1 MPPGLRLTK
10 TLSCDGRNHYKA
22 SKVCRQRECTLS
34 NQSGGKKK
42 HGKLPLHNT
51 HLFYSVVSVGFS
63 KVPSLHYNLLPW
75 IVRDKIWPLQTC
87 WSDDN
92 TVVTCRSTSP
102 HMDWGN
108 IHLQEREA
116 SAEILCTKN
125 SSYTCSITNL
135 SFIVLYLK
143 FLITIL
149 FKYK

>member
-1 MPPGLRLTK
+1 MDVIIT
-10 TLSCDGRNHYKA
+10 
-22 SKVCRQRECTLS
+22 RQAKFVSRENALYQIS
-34 NQSGGKKK
+34 LEEKK
-42 HGKLPLHNT
+42 HGKLPLQNT
-51 HLFYSVVSVGFS
+51 YLFYSVVSAGFS
-63 KVPSLHYNLLPW
+63 KVPSLPYNLLPW
-75 IVRDKIWPLQTC
+75 IVRDKIWPPQTC

-102 HMDWGN
+102 HVDWGN

-116 SAEILCTKN
+116 SAKILRTKN